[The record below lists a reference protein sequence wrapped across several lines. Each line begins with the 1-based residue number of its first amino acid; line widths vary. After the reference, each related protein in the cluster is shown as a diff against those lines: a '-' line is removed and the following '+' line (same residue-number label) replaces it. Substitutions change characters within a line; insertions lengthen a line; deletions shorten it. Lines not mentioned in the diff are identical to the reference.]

1 MRQYDFEKVNHNHS
15 AWNSPST
22 EPREYERSLSAA
34 PDSLAATSGKIARP
48 ESRVSMKKLAGSAGQ
63 ASARSSLLQLQR
75 QHGNQYVQRFLQ
87 LSRSAEGD
95 GKVMPDV
102 ERAIESSRG
111 GGQSLDRGVQA
122 QMGQALNADFSGV
135 RVHTDAGADG
145 LNQSLS
151 AKAFTTG
158 SDIYF
163 RQGEYNPGSS
173 GGRELLAHELTHVAQ
188 QNPDKVQTKPDDDG
202 IQTSCAC
209 GGPAP
214 GPQMK
219 LSVSQPG
226 DQYEQEADRI
236 ANAVMHQE
244 QQGSTGSSQ
253 TQSINRQMP
262 EEEEKLQGKYRDDKI
277 RRQVEEEEEKPA

>member
-1 MRQYDFEKVNHNHS
+1 MRQYDFEKGNHNHS
-15 AWNSPST
+15 IWNS
-22 EPREYERSLSAA
+22 
-34 PDSLAATSGKIARP
+34 TSK
-48 ESRVSMKKLAGSAGQ
+48 ESRKNERNLPSAPTNQ
-63 ASARSSLLQLQR
+63 KSSLLQMQR

-87 LSRSAEGD
+87 LSRTEEND
-95 GKVMPDV
+95 GNVMPDV

-158 SDIYF
+158 RDIYF

-173 GGRELLAHELTHVAQ
+173 SGRELLAHELTHVVQ
-188 QNPDKVQTKPDDDG
+188 QNPDKVQTKSDDEG
-202 IQTSCAC
+202 SQSGCAC
-209 GGPAP
+209 GSSAAP

-226 DQYEQEADRI
+226 DQYEQEADRM
-236 ANAVMHQE
+236 AHALMQQE
-244 QQGSTGSSQ
+244 SKGSS
-253 TQSINRQMP
+253 TSSPADSIHRQVP
-262 EEEEKLQGKYRDDKI
+262 EEEEEMMQAKFRNDLVQ
-277 RRQVEEEEEKPA
+277 RQAVPEEEEEVMGGAAVQKQALPTEEEKEPTV